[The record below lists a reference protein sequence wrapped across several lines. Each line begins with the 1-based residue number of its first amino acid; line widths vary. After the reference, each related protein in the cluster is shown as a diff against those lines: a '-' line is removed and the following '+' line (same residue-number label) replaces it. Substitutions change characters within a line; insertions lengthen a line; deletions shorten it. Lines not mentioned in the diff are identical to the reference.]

1 MSTLSRRTLI
11 GSTAALTAAGAAAL
25 TAPGATAAPP
35 RRTLPDPAFAGISV
49 HDPSIVAAGDELYVF
64 GSHLAAARTPD
75 LLRWTGVADLVTPE
89 NPLFEDVTVELAEAF
104 EWANTTTLW
113 APDVHRA
120 DDGRFRMYY
129 CACEGSSPRSALGSA
144 VADEITGPYRDE
156 GIFLRSGQ
164 WDQESEDGTIY
175 DALVH
180 PNVVDPQAFVDAEG
194 VLRLVYGSY
203 SGGIFLLEL
212 DPATGRPVP
221 GQGYGVHL
229 VGGNHSRIEAP
240 YILRSEESG
249 YYYLFVTFGGLDA
262 NGGYNVRVG
271 RSRSVEGPYLD
282 HAGQDLRECRSDPSL
297 PLFDDASI
305 EPYAVKLLGNHR
317 FTQRDGAEG
326 QGYVSPGHVSAWT
339 RPGTDESFLI
349 LHTRFPGRGEEH
361 EVRVHRLHLTR
372 TGWLVPSP
380 HRYAGEPAATAREAR
395 LRRDEI
401 VGDWQLVDHGRAI
414 SAEVNGSVPVTLG
427 ADGSVTG
434 AVQGRWRAEGSARA
448 VIELDGVRYDGTFTS
463 GWHDGLDAWTPTFT
477 VLGPDGRAL
486 WGSREV

>member
-1 MSTLSRRTLI
+1 MSTVTRRTLL
-11 GSTAALTAAGAAAL
+11 GSTVVLGAAGAGTLAA
-25 TAPGATAAPP
+25 TGAAAAPP
-35 RRTLPDPAFAGISV
+35 PRTLPTPTFAEVSV
-49 HDPSIVAAGDELYVF
+49 HDPSIVADGEELYVF
-64 GSHLAAARTPD
+64 GSHLAAARTRD
-75 LLRWTGVADLVTPE
+75 LQHWTGVADLVTPE

-104 EWANTTTLW
+104 EWASTTTLW

-120 DDGRFRMYY
+120 EDGRFRMYY

-144 VADEITGPYRDE
+144 VADAIEGPYRDE

-164 WDQESEDGTIY
+164 WDQESEDGTVY
-175 DALVH
+175 DPLVH

-194 VLRLVYGSY
+194 TLRLVYGSY

-212 DPATGRPVP
+212 DPATGRPLP
-221 GQGYGVHL
+221 GQGYGTHL
-229 VGGNHSRIEAP
+229 IGGNHSRIEAP
-240 YILRSEESG
+240 YILRSGESG

-262 NGGYNVRVG
+262 AGGYNVRVG

-317 FTQRDGAEG
+317 FVQSDGREG

-339 RPGTDESFLI
+339 RPGTDESFLVF
-349 LHTRFPGRGEEH
+349 HTRFPGRGEEH

-372 TGWLVPSP
+372 SGWLVPAP
-380 HRYAGEPAATAREAR
+380 HRYAGELPAAATTAR
-395 LRRDEI
+395 LRRPELL
-401 VGDWQLVDHGRAI
+401 GRWQVVDHGRAI
-414 SAEVNGSVPVTLG
+414 SADVVTSVAVELG
-427 ADGSVTG
+427 ADGSLRG
-434 AVQGRWRAEGSARA
+434 GLQGSWRVEGGSR
-448 VIELDGVRYDGTFTS
+448 VVLEVDGVRFDGVITL
-463 GWHDGLDAWTPTFT
+463 GWHDDLGAWTPTLT
-477 VLGPDGRAL
+477 ALSPDGRTL